1 MKHNIFSAF
10 CAILMTL
17 FALSTFQPTDATAAV
32 RSNTVKKSTSV
43 GKKSKRSSRKSRRGR
58 RHASKCTPA
67 NRTKG
72 KQQALDLVRTQSQ
85 TLCKLTGLEYTSTSD
100 VLDSA
105 RRLIAESSELTE
117 EETDSILAAS
127 GDEALLQ
134 DEGEDLTE
142 LEQEDDVP
150 VDIDTFRSLWLNYVD
165 SDGDD
170 LTEGGVEKSKIIGV
184 VMDWLGTRYHFGG
197 TSENGI
203 DCSAFTRMLYATSAG
218 IELPRTAA
226 MQSTVGQP
234 IRDIH
239 KLQFG
244 DLVFFHTRRHAR
256 VSHVGVYLGDNLF
269 AHASSRYGVTISS
282 LESTY
287 YGKRFLGASRLQ
299 ERDMV
304 ALAMPSAVSG
314 D

>member
-1 MKHNIFSAF
+1 MKHSIFRAF

-32 RSNTVKKSTSV
+32 RSNTVKKSTKV
-43 GKKSKRSSRKSRRGR
+43 GKKSKRSSRKSRRR
-58 RHASKCTPA
+58 NRASACTPA

-85 TLCKLTGLEYTSTSD
+85 TLCKLTGLEYTATSD

-105 RRLIAESSELTE
+105 RRLIAESSELSE
-117 EETDSILAAS
+117 EETDSLLAES

-165 SDGDD
+165 ADGDD

-197 TSENGI
+197 TSESGI
-203 DCSAFTRMLYATSAG
+203 DCSAFTRMLYATSAS

-234 IRDIH
+234 IRDIS

-287 YGKRFLGASRLQ
+287 YGKRFLGGSRLQ

>member
-1 MKHNIFSAF
+1 MKHSIFRAF

-32 RSNTVKKSTSV
+32 RSNTVKKSTKV
-43 GKKSKRSSRKSRRGR
+43 GKKSKRSSRKSRRR
-58 RHASKCTPA
+58 NRASACTPA

-85 TLCKLTGLEYTSTSD
+85 TLCKLTGLEYTATSD

-105 RRLIAESSELTE
+105 RRLIAESSELSE
-117 EETDSILAAS
+117 EETDSLLAES

-165 SDGDD
+165 ADGDD

-197 TSENGI
+197 TSESGI
-203 DCSAFTRMLYATSAG
+203 DCSAFTRMLYATSAS

-234 IRDIH
+234 IRDIS

-287 YGKRFLGASRLQ
+287 YGKRFLGGSRLQ

-304 ALAMPSAVSG
+304 ALAMPTAVSG

>member
-1 MKHNIFSAF
+1 MKHSIFRAF

-32 RSNTVKKSTSV
+32 RSNTVKKSTKV
-43 GKKSKRSSRKSRRGR
+43 GKKSKRSSRKSRRR
-58 RHASKCTPA
+58 NRASACTPA

-85 TLCKLTGLEYTSTSD
+85 TLCKLTGLEYTATSD

-105 RRLIAESSELTE
+105 RRLIAESSELSE
-117 EETDSILAAS
+117 EETDSLLAES

-165 SDGDD
+165 ADGDD

-197 TSENGI
+197 TSESGI
-203 DCSAFTRMLYATSAG
+203 DCSAFTRMLYATTAS

-234 IRDIH
+234 IRDIS

-287 YGKRFLGASRLQ
+287 YGKRFLGGSRLQ

-304 ALAMPSAVSG
+304 ALAMPTAVSG